1 MRESVSVQTSYAV
14 TPLYPLPN
22 FALLN
27 TSFDKSTPSLK
38 KLMLANKSLL
48 GIPSNFDLISSI
60 SRTIKER
67 ILIFLSVT
75 SPSKSFSTTLGGGHW
90 DFRFC
95 GFGVHCC
102 LRIFRF
108 SAFGFGFRQNTNQ
121 FSNLVFDVVLVY
133 PLWVP
138 VALRSKRGQLCA
150 STDLEY
156 PQNLCVPLLHQID

>member
-38 KLMLANKSLL
+38 KLMLASKSLL

-60 SRTIKER
+60 SRTIRER
-67 ILIFLSVT
+67 ILIFFFL
-75 SPSKSFSTTLGGGHW
+75 SPSKSFSTTLGRGHW

-108 SAFGFGFRQNTNQ
+108 SAFGFSFRQNTDQ
-121 FSNLVFDVVLVY
+121 FSNLVFDVVFVY

-150 STDLEY
+150 STDFEY

>member
-1 MRESVSVQTSYAV
+1 MRESVSVQTAYAV

-60 SRTIKER
+60 SRTIRER
-67 ILIFLSVT
+67 ILIFFL
-75 SPSKSFSTTLGGGHW
+75 SPSKSFSTTLGRGHW

-121 FSNLVFDVVLVY
+121 FSNLVFDVVFVY